1 LNPLARIILTVFL
14 LFSLPLQGQAAV
26 ASNCHATMAQEHL
39 TQFSGHVSDQNSR
52 HDHQEAHQ
60 KAQHHAHESAAP
72 DGVTDNQAVPATQKV
87 AKASCSVCNG
97 FCTMPLGLMY
107 PTVHQ
112 ALDFDSPKGIVVTA
126 RPHASVYLDGL
137 LRPPR
142 F

>member
-14 LFSLPLQGQAAV
+14 MISLPLQGQAAA

-39 TQFSGHVSDQNSR
+39 TQFSGHISDQNSR

-72 DGVTDNQAVPATQKV
+72 DGVTDNQAIPATSKV